1 MSIETIQAAIG
12 IIAPVVVSA
21 AALVRM
27 GQVKE
32 QVTTTLKR
40 AVTVDDMAEW
50 LNDYRLINSHTIPSF
65 DEARER
71 VRRRHAS
78 AGYTS
83 LLLAACGFVLMLTIL
98 AAMWWKG
105 KTGQP

>member
-1 MSIETIQAAIG
+1 MSIETVQAVIAIV
-12 IIAPVVVSA
+12 APVVVSA
-21 AALVRM
+21 GALIRM

-50 LNDYRLINSHTIPSF
+50 INDYRLVNSHTIPSF

-78 AGYTS
+78 AGYAS
-83 LLLAACGFVLMLTIL
+83 LMLTACGFVLVLTIL

-105 KTGQP
+105 RTGQP